1 MTHHHYWSPRVSTP
15 PDSPKDWRSPVEEE
29 MSLRERD
36 RLFVRELAKAF
47 QRGDHLPAG
56 VSRPLVLFG

>member
-1 MTHHHYWSPRVSTP
+1 MTHWQPRFSTP
-15 PDSPKDWRSPVEEE
+15 KDAPKDWRSPLDEEANQ
-29 MSLRERD
+29 RERD
-36 RLFVRELAKAF
+36 RAFVREIAKAI